1 MTLNAHTSY
10 PNTQTYVLRLHRHA
24 SPQQGRI
31 VGRLE
36 HVASGHQFI
45 FTTADELIACVKCAA
60 ALAAATT
67 TAAAKAKTPGAAD
80 NGEQAS

>member
-1 MTLNAHTSY
+1 MTLNAQASY
-10 PNTQTYVLRLHRHA
+10 PNTQTYVLRLHRDA

-36 HVASGHQFI
+36 HVASGHQFL

-60 ALAAATT
+60 ALVAATT
-67 TAAAKAKTPGAAD
+67 SAAGPGRPGAPG